1 GPRSAHDRGRG
12 PGRRARARDRVR
24 PRAGAGVA
32 LRRGRVSGDRRGSR
46 RRHEGGLARDPR
58 RSQLDRV
65 REPSL
70 KRRHRDP
77 ALAVG
82 ASADGAAARVH
93 GPARGRRS
101 VGGDARRP
109 RGLRT
114 HQPSR
119 YVPRRRVH
127 PAAPAAVGVLAAPV
141 PRVRERAEPPTSP
154 AGGRRRRDGAVACDR
169 RGIRATPEGDAWR
182 APAAGRG
189 GPQRDPRRGRR
200 RALGPAR
207 GARPGGIRADRGGP
221 AGVSVT
227 RRAHAKLNVFLRVLG
242 VREGRYHD
250 IETGILPLEL
260 HDVVTAETA
269 DGFGV
274 TVTGPR
280 AGELAHAGG
289 EALVER
295 AARAWAHE
303 TGREAPG
310 ATITVDKRI
319 PVAAGLGG
327 GSADAAAAI
336 LALDELQG
344 TDLATETLVGI
355 AAAVGSD
362 VPALLLGGPVY

>member
-1 GPRSAHDRGRG
+1 M
-12 PGRRARARDRVR
+12 
-24 PRAGAGVA
+24 
-32 LRRGRVSGDRRGSR
+32 
-46 RRHEGGLARDPR
+46 
-58 RSQLDRV
+58 
-65 REPSL
+65 
-70 KRRHRDP
+70 
-77 ALAVG
+77 
-82 ASADGAAARVH
+82 
-93 GPARGRRS
+93 
-101 VGGDARRP
+101 
-109 RGLRT
+109 
-114 HQPSR
+114 
-119 YVPRRRVH
+119 
-127 PAAPAAVGVLAAPV
+127 
-141 PRVRERAEPPTSP
+141 
-154 AGGRRRRDGAVACDR
+154 
-169 RGIRATPEGDAWR
+169 
-182 APAAGRG
+182 
-189 GPQRDPRRGRR
+189 
-200 RALGPAR
+200 
-207 GARPGGIRADRGGP
+207 
-221 AGVSVT
+221 SVT

-242 VREGRYHD
+242 VREDGYHD
-250 IETGILPLEL
+250 IETVILPLEL
-260 HDVVTAETA
+260 HDVVTAEAA

-362 VPALLLGGPVY
+362 VPALLLGGPVYADGRGDRVTSVHAQTTHWVVVPASFAVRTPDAYGWWDARAVTGPDAGAVIAALEAGNDENLGSGIFNDLQFAVAARHPEVADTIAALLDAGALGAVMSGSGPTVVALARHMAHADQIAEAVPGAFVTSGPPRTMGPPSGVV